1 MTNEDMVKT
10 LREHLVNLRCDMEE
24 KDRVLTW
31 AKKKYEAVEALLK
44 TVKEA

>member
-1 MTNEDMVKT
+1 MTNEDVVKV

-31 AKKKYEAVEALLK
+31 AKKKYEAIEALLK